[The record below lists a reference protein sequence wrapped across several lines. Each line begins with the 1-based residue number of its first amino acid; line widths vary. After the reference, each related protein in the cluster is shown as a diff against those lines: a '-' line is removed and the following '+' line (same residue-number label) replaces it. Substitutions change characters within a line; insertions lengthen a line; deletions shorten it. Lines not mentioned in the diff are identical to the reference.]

1 MFGLI
6 FDPLGIVI
14 GVIFAEKKQLIEY
27 IQSRITTKLIILI
40 GIIVFTLGFLMGTM
54 QNIEG
59 RYTKLILLIVAV
71 SSIIFT
77 TALATGK
84 PTKKFSSISTFL
96 GGISFFVYLT
106 HEKIAN
112 IVFYF
117 RGSSSLV
124 LTSIGICIISV
135 VLYLFYQ
142 KIIKKIYG

>member
-14 GVIFAEKKQLIEY
+14 GVLFAEKKQLIEY
-27 IQSRITTKLIILI
+27 IQSRFTTKLIILI

-59 RYTKLILLIVAV
+59 RYTKLRLLIVAV
-71 SSIIFT
+71 LSIIFT
-77 TALATGK
+77 AALATGK
-84 PTKKFSSISTFL
+84 PTKSLVALVRFWVNI
-96 GGISFFVYLT
+96 IFVYLT

>member
-14 GVIFAEKKQLIEY
+14 GVLFAEKKQLIEY

-71 SSIIFT
+71 LSIIFT
-77 TALATGK
+77 AALATGK
-84 PTKKFSSISTFL
+84 PTK
-96 GGISFFVYLT
+96 
-106 HEKIAN
+106 
-112 IVFYF
+112 
-117 RGSSSLV
+117 SLV
-124 LTSIGICIISV
+124 ALVRFWVEYHFCISNP
-135 VLYLFYQ
+135 
-142 KIIKKIYG
+142 

>member
-14 GVIFAEKKQLIEY
+14 GVLFAEKKQLIEY

-59 RYTKLILLIVAV
+59 RYTKLILLIVAI

-96 GGISFFVYLT
+96 VGISFFVYLT